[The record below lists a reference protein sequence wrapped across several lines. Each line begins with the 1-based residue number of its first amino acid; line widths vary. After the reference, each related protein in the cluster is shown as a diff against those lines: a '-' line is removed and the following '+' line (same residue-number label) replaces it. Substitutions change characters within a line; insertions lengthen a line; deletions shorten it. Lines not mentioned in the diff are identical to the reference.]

1 MRVSKAETPA
11 PGHVQ
16 VDLRRHRP
24 NNRTE
29 LSPETGILIPYRVV
43 KRLRVFTLQVDVA
56 TTPSELMESAD
67 METIFALLT
76 HKILRSVNNDGPAE
90 AQLLLQDWCIFLCA
104 HYNRHTFG
112 QRRIDAADVD
122 TTFCKCEP
130 LLFLPE
136 HVHALLQSPALAVPP
151 ESSLSSA
158 SSADGGARGVQAV
171 EDARRRGAGQ
181 REYLK
186 FQLTSMPPQTL
197 L

>member
-130 LLFLPE
+130 LLFPPPSTCTLSSKAPP
-136 HVHALLQSPALAVPP
+136 SPAHLNRHYHPHHRP
-151 ESSLSSA
+151 T
-158 SSADGGARGVQAV
+158 GARGGF
-171 EDARRRGAGQ
+171 RPWRTRGAAARGSAS
-181 REYLK
+181 
-186 FQLTSMPPQTL
+186 T
-197 L
+197 